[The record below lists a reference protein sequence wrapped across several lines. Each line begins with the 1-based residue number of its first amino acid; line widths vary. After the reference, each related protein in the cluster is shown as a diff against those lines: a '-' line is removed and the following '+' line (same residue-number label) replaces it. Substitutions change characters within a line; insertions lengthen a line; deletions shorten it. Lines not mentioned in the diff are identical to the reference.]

1 MLIKNNTPTVLG
13 FGSKEKSGQV
23 LVMKPGVNDVP
34 GQFWEQ
40 VETHPTVKVW
50 MDEGKLEV
58 LTEDAKTPVEK
69 VLVGLKPAD
78 AVKVVKDTLDSGML
92 EAWMKTEKRP
102 AVVKALKKQ
111 HELLVA
117 PIEYRAPKED

>member
-58 LTEDAKTPVEK
+58 LTEDVKVPADK
-69 VLVGLKPAD
+69 VLNGLKPAD
-78 AVKVVKDTLDSGML
+78 AVKVVKDTLDVEL
-92 EAWMKTEKRP
+92 LDVWMKTEKRP

-111 HELLVA
+111 HELLGA
-117 PIEYRAPKED
+117 PTEYRTPKEN